1 MAEISHGNA
10 SNNNLIAEE
19 SRSHLYGLA
28 GSDTLTSNNYGE
40 VLLIGGSGNDLLNM
54 NGGNGTLVGGAGD
67 DTFNFTYS
75 ANKKVSAVIEDIE
88 PYVDRIVVNCEDAS
102 PQLNYTISGN
112 NVVWTDAAGNFTL
125 TLKGSTDAGD
135 YFDGTANEYVWEVL
149 EEVNDE
155 REDYGLTPLVL
166 SQALTDSAQ
175 LRSAELI
182 QQFSHTRPDGSDC
195 FTALTKS
202 YWSTGENIAAGQ
214 DSPDDVMDAWM
225 NSTGH
230 RANILKESF
239 NKLGVGYTYSGNSTY
254 QHYWVQM
261 FGGGLQTP
269 DSISTSD
276 ILATPIDSGTSTSTA
291 TTPSYTANYVYTGG
305 YQSIYNYTGAPI
317 ILGAFPTGLNFI
329 DDDFHFYSA
338 TGELYIND
346 VDGMIIDFRD
356 GWGNPFIKA
365 YAADNPGF
373 IDGRNFS
380 GFQYL
385 VGSDDGSNTI
395 IAGND
400 GSNLWGNRGWA
411 TDVLIGGTNGDTFF
425 TGKSEGNDAI
435 QNAAAADSVNLYDV
449 SLSDI
454 TFTDESN
461 GTLGIAFNTGS
472 VITIQSTDFISARIN
487 LADGNSYRFNHQT
500 KSWQGA

>member
-1 MAEISHGNA
+1 MAEVSHGNA
-10 SNNNLIAEE
+10 SNNYLAVDE
-19 SRSHLYGLA
+19 SRTQLYGLA
-28 GSDTLTSNNYGE
+28 GDDTLTSNNFGE
-40 VLLIGGSGNDLLNM
+40 VLLLGGSGNDLLDM

-88 PYVDRIVVNCEDAS
+88 PYVDRIVVNCEDAT
-102 PQLNYTISGN
+102 PQLTYTISGN
-112 NVVWTDAAGNFTL
+112 DVVWTDAAGNFSL
-125 TLKGSTDAGD
+125 TLKGTTDAGD
-135 YFDGTANEYVWEVL
+135 YFDGDANEYVWEVL

-155 REDYGLTPLVL
+155 REDYGLPALVL
-166 SQALTDSAQ
+166 SQALTDAAQ
-175 LRSAELI
+175 IRSAELI
-182 QQFSHTRPDGSDC
+182 SYFSHTRPDGTSC

-214 DSPDDVMDAWM
+214 TSPDDVMDAWM

-230 RANILKESF
+230 RANILNSDF
-239 NKLGVGYTYSGNSTY
+239 TKLGVGYTYDGNSTY
-254 QHYWVQM
+254 RYHWVQM

-269 DSISTSD
+269 DSIGTSD
-276 ILATPIDSGTSTSTA
+276 ILATPIDTGSSA
-291 TTPSYTANYVYTGG
+291 NTTTSYTYTGG
-305 YQSIYNYTGAPI
+305 YQSIYNYAGAPI
-317 ILGAFPTGLNFI
+317 FLGAFPTGLNFI

-338 TGELYIND
+338 TGELLLKD
-346 VDGMIIDFRD
+346 VDGIVIDFRD
-356 GWGNPFIKA
+356 GWGNAFVKA
-365 YAADNPGF
+365 YAADNPCV

-400 GSNLWGNRGWA
+400 GSNLWGNKGWA
-411 TDVLIGGTNGDTFF
+411 TDLLIGGANGDTFF

-435 QNAAAADSVNLYDV
+435 QNASAADSVNLYDV
-449 SLSDI
+449 RLSDI
-454 TFTDESN
+454 TFTAEDN

-472 VITIQSTDFISARIN
+472 VITIQSTDFISAKIN

-500 KSWQGA
+500 RSWQGA